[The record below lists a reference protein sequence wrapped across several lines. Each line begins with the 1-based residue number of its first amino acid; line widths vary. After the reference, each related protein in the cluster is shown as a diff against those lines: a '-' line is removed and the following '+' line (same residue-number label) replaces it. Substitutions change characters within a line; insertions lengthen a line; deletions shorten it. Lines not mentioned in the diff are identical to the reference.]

1 MHVKRKEQYNIF
13 FVKEKGM
20 KCERC
25 TFSTDFSTPTFLERK
40 VGKRALCETSFRFWG
55 SALRGGRGR
64 SVLSSDGK
72 NQRSPGDGSDERLRA
87 AGAHSHLSPKPP
99 IYGSVSLWVY
109 VCSRRAKSRS
119 VSVLLLAHWGLLPS
133 KFEGIAT
140 LTYAA
145 SCVPTCLV
153 RRWLVRSPATAQLPQ
168 LFCTRRCHFNGFLSK
183 FKYVGPSGPRQV
195 VSQILSSGR
204 RKVSIKSPGGRPP

>member
-1 MHVKRKEQYNIF
+1 
-13 FVKEKGM
+13 M
-20 KCERC
+20 KNR
-25 TFSTDFSTPTFLERK
+25 
-40 VGKRALCETSFRFWG
+40 G

-87 AGAHSHLSPKPP
+87 AGAHSHLSPEPP

-119 VSVLLLAHWGLLPS
+119 VSVLLSAHWALFPS

-168 LFCTRRCHFNGFLSK
+168 LFCTRRWHFNGISCK
-183 FKYVGPSGPRQV
+183 FQICRPQWAEASGITDLVFGPPEGFNQIPR
-195 VSQILSSGR
+195 R
-204 RKVSIKSPGGRPP
+204 ASPVTGGLGGR